1 MRDYLE
7 KNFKYKNHS
16 KLVYRY
22 IIKCTGIFKNPIN
35 FKQIVMKIQFKTSK
49 HLKYLYP
56 KSW

>member
-7 KNFKYKNHS
+7 QKFKYKNHS
-16 KLVYRY
+16 KLVY

>member
-16 KLVYRY
+16 KLVY
-22 IIKCTGIFKNPIN
+22 IIKCTRIFKNPIN
-35 FKQIVMKIQFKTSK
+35 FKPIVMKIQFKTSK
-49 HLKYLYP
+49 HVKYLYP